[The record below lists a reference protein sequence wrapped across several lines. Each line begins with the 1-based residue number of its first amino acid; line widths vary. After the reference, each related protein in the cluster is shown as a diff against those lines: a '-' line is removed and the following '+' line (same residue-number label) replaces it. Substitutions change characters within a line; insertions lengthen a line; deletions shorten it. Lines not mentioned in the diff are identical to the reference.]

1 MIIRSHECCRT
12 GFEFPYS
19 IDPDDYYALGV
30 PMLCTLF
37 SASNYCNGDN
47 QGAYIT
53 IFSHAISDAYPI
65 RNSGLFYEV
74 NRYKTSQAP
83 DNLISSNKTSLIDL
97 LVRKKIGL
105 RAAFEAADIQNNGL
119 LSRNEWAEIMQRITS
134 IKIRWLSIISTIV
147 PSECLTP
154 QHVNYKIFIESLT
167 FGKNDVSNAEAMDA
181 MYAQRKKLETVFY
194 FFDTN
199 NDGVISREEFRKGCE
214 ILNQSMTA
222 DSSERLTD
230 IDHMLDIMDF
240 DGSDSI
246 DINEFF
252 ETFRLLDAA
261 DGKVD
266 GIIGIATGR

>member
-12 GFEFPYS
+12 GFEFAYS

-65 RNSGLFYEV
+65 KNSGLFYEV

-83 DNLISSNKTSLIDL
+83 DNLNESNKTSLMDL

-105 RAAFEAADIQNNGL
+105 KAAFEAADIENSGI
-119 LSRNEWAEIMQRITS
+119 LSRNEWADIMQRVTN
-134 IKIRWLSIISTIV
+134 IKIRWLSIISTIA
-147 PSECLTP
+147 PTECLTP
-154 QHVNYKIFIESLT
+154 QHVNYKIFIDSLT

-199 NDGVISREEFRKGCE
+199 NDGVISRDEFRKGCDV
-214 ILNQSMTA
+214 LNASMP
-222 DSSERLTD
+222 DEEKLKNV
-230 IDHMLDIMDF
+230 DHMLDIIDF
-240 DGSDSI
+240 DGSGSI

-266 GIIGIATGR
+266 GIISLAQKSK